1 MLDRGES
8 VQRYRYLTEDWA
20 CRWGQSF
27 YGSMLVLCRHWSQRP
42 MKPRKSVWL
51 MLYTSKGL
59 CWGSWVF
66 RGFSLC
72 ESGFSLKIFPFQVE
86 FTRLILR
93 RDVQQGVYGHH
104 IGDG

>member
-1 MLDRGES
+1 M
-8 VQRYRYLTEDWA
+8 
-20 CRWGQSF
+20 
-27 YGSMLVLCRHWSQRP
+27 
-42 MKPRKSVWL
+42 WL
-51 MLYTSKGL
+51 MLDTSKELWGILGL
-59 CWGSWVF
+59 SGV
-66 RGFSLC
+66 SLC